1 MRKIV
6 GLVVSL
12 CLLCFSAAAQDVIRG
27 TVVDQ
32 NGEAIIGAG
41 IVVKGA
47 PGRPPMQRGKILT
60 VITMPPATMTG
71 DSTRPVAEVL
81 RYP

>member
-1 MRKIV
+1 
-6 GLVVSL
+6 L

-41 IVVKGA
+41 SDAGPFAFIKGKA
-47 PGRPPMQRGKILT
+47 YLCIRKMKK
-60 VITMPPATMTG
+60 TG
-71 DSTRPVAEVL
+71 LFKPYAIIDQNTFDAEIKNL
-81 RYP
+81 KKQKPLN